1 MRSAAADND
10 RRAPEE
16 SPDRS
21 GLDASP
27 STSPIDLIDES
38 LIEDVSLMA
47 GKGPISD
54 RRCVRRRRCRA
65 RKPRWILTTGVSLA
79 CVDYACCL
87 ARAQETRVP
96 APFLDRDFRR
106 VIQAASWQRIFA
118 SRQRVW
124 RLMPALNFHSGRSK
138 TVSSRRAAFPWRNA
152 LARSMRPLV

>member
-1 MRSAAADND
+1 MLVAW
-10 RRAPEE
+10 PE
-16 SPDRS
+16 
-21 GLDASP
+21 
-27 STSPIDLIDES
+27 
-38 LIEDVSLMA
+38 
-47 GKGPISD
+47 
-54 RRCVRRRRCRA
+54 
-65 RKPRWILTTGVSLA
+65 
-79 CVDYACCL
+79 
-87 ARAQETRVP
+87 QETRVP

>member
-10 RRAPEE
+10 SRAPEE

-65 RKPRWILTTGVSLA
+65 RKPLWMRTT
-79 CVDYACCL
+79 
-87 ARAQETRVP
+87 ARKAT
-96 APFLDRDFRR
+96 
-106 VIQAASWQRIFA
+106 
-118 SRQRVW
+118 
-124 RLMPALNFHSGRSK
+124 
-138 TVSSRRAAFPWRNA
+138 
-152 LARSMRPLV
+152 

>member
-21 GLDASP
+21 GRASSP

-65 RKPRWILTTGVSLA
+65 RKPRCILTSFTLFRFFRDV
-79 CVDYACCL
+79 
-87 ARAQETRVP
+87 RAQLKSDWGEIVVRP
-96 APFLDRDFRR
+96 RR
-106 VIQAASWQRIFA
+106 VGLHEA
-118 SRQRVW
+118 
-124 RLMPALNFHSGRSK
+124 
-138 TVSSRRAAFPWRNA
+138 T
-152 LARSMRPLV
+152 

>member
-21 GLDASP
+21 GRASSP

-65 RKPRWILTTGVSLA
+65 RKPRCILTT
-79 CVDYACCL
+79 
-87 ARAQETRVP
+87 ARKAT
-96 APFLDRDFRR
+96 
-106 VIQAASWQRIFA
+106 
-118 SRQRVW
+118 
-124 RLMPALNFHSGRSK
+124 
-138 TVSSRRAAFPWRNA
+138 
-152 LARSMRPLV
+152 